1 MCCVCVCVCWGD
13 GDKSQREV
21 SARIHWHVVIP
32 IPTLLHVFRS
42 TLLLC
47 QGFILYLVPLG
58 KGFDLTGDEVA
69 VAVVVGVF
77 REIGTFHRCVLHES
91 PRDSSVIIG
100 ERGLLPVARE
110 VGARGRGRPCHFVR
124 CPWRHSRAH
133 RSGRGGRGEEDEKE
147 EQEGSGSACC
157 PSAACSTG
165 ASEVGCRRREGHV

>member
-1 MCCVCVCVCWGD
+1 MSTVIMDDGGVRDVGDDEVECVCVVCVRVCVCWGD

-21 SARIHWHVVIP
+21 SARVLWSSP
-32 IPTLLHVFRS
+32 SPPSS
-42 TLLLC
+42 TCFASTLC

-100 ERGLLPVARE
+100 ERGLLPVAL
-110 VGARGRGRPCHFVR
+110 
-124 CPWRHSRAH
+124 
-133 RSGRGGRGEEDEKE
+133 
-147 EQEGSGSACC
+147 
-157 PSAACSTG
+157 
-165 ASEVGCRRREGHV
+165 